1 MYARLGC
8 ETVCIRIYIAHTHTK
23 AHTHTPTHTFFKSDS
38 SGVCVEAWPT
48 CAKESNKSRARP
60 KRRKLLSVYIYILVF
75 FMQKGVLFM
84 QRELGQ
90 LLNFNLVR
98 LSKQQVR
105 KGDRESEGER
115 KRDREH
121 EKNVASR
128 QLL

>member
-1 MYARLGC
+1 
-8 ETVCIRIYIAHTHTK
+8 
-23 AHTHTPTHTFFKSDS
+23 
-38 SGVCVEAWPT
+38 
-48 CAKESNKSRARP
+48 
-60 KRRKLLSVYIYILVF
+60 
-75 FMQKGVLFM
+75 MQKGVLFM

-105 KGDRESEGER
+105 KGDRERER
-115 KRDREH
+115 VKEREH